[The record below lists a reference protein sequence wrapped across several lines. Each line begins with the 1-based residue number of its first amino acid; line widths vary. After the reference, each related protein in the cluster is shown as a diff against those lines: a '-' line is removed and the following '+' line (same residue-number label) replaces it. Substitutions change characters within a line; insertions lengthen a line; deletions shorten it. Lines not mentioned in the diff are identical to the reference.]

1 MRTQFNNWNKDLV
14 KESTFFKYRYVNK
27 KSNTS
32 TSWKLHPV
40 YFHILFIAILAICI
54 YSVYALSG
62 RIKFSN
68 LHDVGEKLKRLFS
81 FGNKYTERT
90 GRFDGK
96 YENLLL
102 ETMKVLWVT
111 IKLALT
117 GTFIGFV
124 LALVT
129 AYFSFATPTNKYSAF
144 LVFVI
149 MLILRSIPELVFIQI
164 FILSIQNELSL
175 LLVYIWFTWLWLHKY
190 YEELLVS
197 VDLEAYKIS
206 LMQGNSKTKA
216 FFKEIYPRVK
226 NRIIA
231 LFIFSFESN
240 MRWASILGALTLPG
254 IGKLIY
260 YASHNITFF
269 NELGIP
275 LLVLMVFVLLLEV
288 LNYVFKRFLF
298 EARTKVILPTKNED
312 KISYYKRLSKK
323 INIRRVIIVLIFML
337 FAVVSITTFATT
349 RIKIHNLDVTK
360 KFFEQIFNPDFSHF
374 SFKST
379 DVNHNPLLLI
389 WNSLQFSF
397 ASLFICIV
405 LTLIAI
411 RLQSLNLNRLYVA
424 ATARSLNV
432 LVRLVPTTVLFYTFF
447 NIFPSPITLLMLVVG
462 IHQMCSKS
470 KQLTEVVDNLD
481 IEAINNM
488 RMQGYTNNQIFLK
501 YVLPAIKVDFISMT
515 IFYFE
520 LIFRNSITYY
530 VLASQELHIG
540 RNISRYLDTRLY
552 QPRVALSYVW
562 LSCFSILLINIIGR
576 LVIKRVK
583 K

>member
-1 MRTQFNNWNKDLV
+1 MWIKSNNWNKDLV
-14 KESTFFKYRYVNK
+14 KESTFFRFRYINK
-27 KSNTS
+27 KSNTA
-32 TSWKLHPV
+32 TSWKTHPV
-40 YFHILFIAILAICI
+40 YFHLLFIAFIAVCL
-54 YSVYALSG
+54 YSIYALSG
-62 RIKFSN
+62 TIKISN
-68 LHDVGEKLKRLFS
+68 FNDVAKKLKLLFS

-90 GRFDGK
+90 GRFDGN
-96 YENLLL
+96 YENLFI

-124 LALVT
+124 LSLVT

-144 LVFVI
+144 LVFAI
-149 MLILRSIPELVFIQI
+149 MLILRSIPELVFIQL

-260 YASHNITFF
+260 YASKQITYF

-288 LNYVFKRFLF
+288 LNYIFKRYLF
-298 EARTKVILPTKNED
+298 EAKTKVILPKKDETKA
-312 KISYYKRLSKK
+312 SYYNRLSKK
-323 INIRRVIIVLIFML
+323 ANVRRIIIILIFVL
-337 FAVVSITTFATT
+337 FATVSIVTFATT
-349 RIKIHNLDVTK
+349 SIKIHNLDATK
-360 KFFEQIFNPDFSHF
+360 EFFKHVFNPDFSHF

-379 DVNHNPLLLI
+379 DVHHNPILLI

-405 LTLIAI
+405 LTIISI

-432 LVRLVPTTVLFYTFF
+432 LVRLIPTTVLFYTFF
-447 NIFPSPITLLMLVVG
+447 NIFPSPITLLMLVVS
-462 IHQMCSKS
+462 IHQMCSQS

-481 IEAINNM
+481 IEIINNM
-488 RMQGYTNNQIFLK
+488 QMQGYTNNQIFLK

-530 VLASQELHIG
+530 VLANQELHIG
-540 RNISRYLDTRLY
+540 RNINKYLDTRSY
-552 QPRVALSYVW
+552 QPRIALSYVW

-576 LVIKRVK
+576 LIVRRVK
-583 K
+583 R